1 MTTPLVQSISDE
13 QLADSERLIT
23 ELDRVAGAL
32 PSVRAM
38 IARLRA
44 AEADAKRYRHLLEN
58 AVSKHSAEQTPVLV
72 CQFDLPLNDWRNEV
86 SRRIDA
92 AMEREQ

>member
-1 MTTPLVQSISDE
+1 MTTPLVQSISDD

-23 ELDRVAGAL
+23 ELERLDCAL

-44 AEADAKRYRHLLEN
+44 AEADAKRYRHLLDN
-58 AVSKHSAEQTPVLV
+58 AVSKHIGQHTPVLV
-72 CQFDLPLNDWRNEV
+72 CSFDLPLNDWRNEV

-92 AMEREQ
+92 AMERTP